1 MRDFKGM
8 KRQRGRNNRGGA
20 GSGGKPQQHNANR
33 AFDSNGPEG
42 IKVRGAAQGVYE
54 KYQQLARDAT
64 SSGDRVLAENYLQ
77 HAEHYFRVLRAIQPN
92 RPVSDIIGKD
102 AYSAYEIDFEA
113 EPEEQPETPEAT
125 QTEAPAEGE
134 GGDGQGGEQ
143 RRDRFENRP
152 RDDRPRDGQRD
163 DRPRD
168 NNQSRDRFDG
178 QPGQGQGRR
187 DRWRDREDRPRDD
200 RPRDDRPRDDR
211 PRDDR
216 PRDDRPRED
225 RPRDDRPR
233 DDRPRED
240 RFRDERPRE
249 DRPAAA
255 EGVEVQARDN
265 QGGES
270 RRERPRRDRAPRDR
284 DPMAVIEP
292 QATPLTSEA
301 QASPLLRGQDG
312 DVSHAP
318 AFLGRKSTRAESAV
332 DTGPVSTSS
341 VLAAD
346 AEAAPAKPKRRRAP
360 RSFEGSAA
368 PESEEV

>member
-33 AFDSNGPEG
+33 AFDSNGPDG
-42 IKVRGAAQGVYE
+42 VKVRGAAQGVYE

-125 QTEAPAEGE
+125 QAETQGDGETGADGQNGE
-134 GGDGQGGEQ
+134 G

-152 RDDRPRDGQRD
+152 RDDRPRDNNNNNQNRDRFEGQGQGGQGQGQSRRDRWRDRDDRPRDDNRPRD

-168 NNQSRDRFDG
+168 NNQNRD
-178 QPGQGQGRR
+178 
-187 DRWRDREDRPRDD
+187 DRPREDRPRD
-200 RPRDDRPRDDR
+200 
-211 PRDDR
+211 
-216 PRDDRPRED
+216 D

-249 DRPAAA
+249 DRPAVAA
-255 EGVEVQARDN
+255 EAVEAAPVEA
-265 QGGES
+265 

-284 DPMAVIEP
+284 DPLAVIEP
-292 QATPLTSEA
+292 QATPLTEA
-301 QASPLLRGQDG
+301 SVAQGSPLLRGQDG

-318 AFLGRKSTRAESAV
+318 AFLGRKAPRAEA
-332 DTGPVSTSS
+332 PVEAAPAA
-341 VLAAD
+341 AAD
-346 AEAAPAKPKRRRAP
+346 EAPAKPKRRRAP
-360 RSFEGSAA
+360 RSFEGSPA
-368 PESEEV
+368 PESEEA